1 MVGGAGRPGRIVAG
15 SSSPVGRETTIG
27 KIVDALA
34 RAAAVDLV
42 GEPGIG
48 KTTVWRAAARAAP
61 AAQRIE
67 LTCQAAESDFG
78 LAVVADLLR
87 SATHDDTLSRLS
99 PLPRQVIDVITRNK
113 PADTVAVPLDAHL
126 VGVTLL
132 SVLTARRNER
142 VLIAIDDLQWCDA
155 DSFAAI
161 RFAYRRSTGSDI
173 CWLTARRPETSNVL
187 PDAVSIAVAPLPAPS
202 LRQLITEHLG
212 IRLSLPTAAAVVDAS
227 GGNPLYALEIART
240 LPRAAGPDDV
250 HLPPS
255 LRQLIATRI
264 IQLSEQ
270 TRSDLVDLA
279 IAGGSTDTPAAS
291 LDAAFTAG
299 IVEIAGGATRFTHP
313 LLAAGVIELTPPAA
327 LADAYRRAA
336 AAADN
341 AVSVARLLA
350 QSNPPPSADLA
361 LKLAD
366 AADLTGGRGDR
377 HGAAWL
383 SARALDLEPDGRQSN
398 QVLATAARWAALTY
412 SPNAVALAQRLVA
425 VSEPGPARS
434 AALLQLGEAVVSQD
448 VQAALDA
455 ARDAADQPNLP
466 DSCRAAALSDAGVL
480 LVILGRQ
487 RDAAETLTAALAT
500 VTPDTAAWSRL
511 VASAG
516 MARRVVGL
524 PVDEALLRNA
534 VDFARRHQ
542 VAPSDN
548 PLVNAGVVAMW
559 DDRHELARACFVE
572 AAAQFD
578 GTGFDDDARF
588 HLAELDIRVGMLAD
602 AERAARKLVDTTDGQ
617 ELSGN
622 AYVLAMAA
630 AWLGDEATCRRAAQQ
645 ALDIAASIGEQL
657 FWIGAT
663 VALGFLDLTLRRVD
677 HALTGLTKAA
687 QALQG
692 QGFLEPSCFPA
703 LPIAVEAA
711 AAAGDL
717 ELGRGLLADLD
728 AAAETL
734 HSHWA
739 RAGAARAR
747 GHLADAAGDTLTAI
761 DCFTRATDAYEAL
774 GLTLEHARTLHA
786 RGVANRRAGQR
797 TAARADLQQAEVAFA
812 TAGAQILQRSAA
824 EELRR
829 LGGRQPSDP
838 SQLTESERQ
847 VVEHVVAG
855 ASNTQTAAAMHLSV
869 KTVEAHLSRAYTKL
883 GVHSRVELANTYR
896 TRDNQ

>member
-1 MVGGAGRPGRIVAG
+1 LR
-15 SSSPVGRETTIG
+15 SPVGREATIG
-27 KIVDALA
+27 DVVDALA
-34 RAAAVDLV
+34 DTAAVDLV

-48 KTTVWRAAARAAP
+48 KTTVWRAAARAA
-61 AAQRIE
+61 AAGQRIE
-67 LTCQAAESDFG
+67 LTCQAAESGFG
-78 LAVVADLLR
+78 LAVVADLIR
-87 SATHDDTLSRLS
+87 SAIHDDTVARLP

-113 PADTVAVPLDAHL
+113 PADTVAVPLDAYL

-132 SVLTARRNER
+132 SVLAAHRNGQ
-142 VLIAIDDLQWCDA
+142 VIAIDDLQWCDA

-161 RFAYRRSTGSDI
+161 RFAYRRSLGTNVR
-173 CWLTARRPETSNVL
+173 WLTARRPDTSNVL
-187 PDAVSIAVAPLPAPS
+187 PDAVSIVVGPLPAPS
-202 LRQLITEHLG
+202 LRQLIGEHLG
-212 IRLSLPTAAAVVDAS
+212 IRLPLATAAAIAEAS

-240 LPRAAGPDDV
+240 LPLEAGPDDV
-250 HLPPS
+250 HLPRS

-264 IQLSEQ
+264 SQLPTQ
-270 TRSDLVDLA
+270 TRADLVDLA
-279 IAGGSTDTPAAS
+279 IAGGSADKPAAH
-291 LDAAFTAG
+291 LDPAFIAG
-299 IVEIAGGATRFTHP
+299 ILEMTSGATRFTHP
-313 LLAAGVIELTPPAA
+313 LLAAGVLELTPPGA

-336 AAADN
+336 AAADDP
-341 AVSVARLLA
+341 VSVARLLA
-350 QSNPPPSADLA
+350 QSNPTRSAELA
-361 LKLAD
+361 LQLAN

-383 SARALDLEPDGRQSN
+383 SARALDLEPRGQQSH
-398 QVLATAARWAALTY
+398 QVLATATRWAALTY
-412 SPNAVALAQRLVA
+412 SPNAIPLAKRLVA
-425 VSEPGPARS
+425 SAEPGPARS
-434 AALLQLGEAVVSQD
+434 AALLQLGNAVVSQD
-448 VQAALDA
+448 VEAALDA

-466 DSCRAAALSDAGVL
+466 DSCRADALSDAGVL
-480 LVILGRQ
+480 LTILGRQ

-500 VTPDTAAWSRL
+500 VTPDTPAWSRL

-516 MARRVVGL
+516 MSRRLVGL
-524 PVDEALLRNA
+524 PVDHALLRKA

-559 DDRHELARACFVE
+559 DDRHTLARTCFVE

-578 GTGFDDDARF
+578 GTGFDDEARF
-588 HLAELDIRVGMLAD
+588 HLAELDIRVGRLAD
-602 AERAARKLVDTTDGQ
+602 AERAARKLVDATDGQ

-630 AWLGDEATCRRAAQQ
+630 AWLGDEATCRWAAQQ
-645 ALDIAASIGEQL
+645 ALEIAASIREQL

-663 VALGFLDLTLRRVD
+663 VALGFLDLTLRHVD
-677 HALTGLTKAA
+677 DALTGLTKAA

-703 LPIAVEAA
+703 LPIAIEAA
-711 AAAGDL
+711 ATAGDL

-734 HSHWA
+734 NSRWA
-739 RAGAARAR
+739 RAGATRAR
-747 GHLADAAGDTLTAI
+747 GHLADAAGDTPTAV
-761 DCFTRATDAYEAL
+761 DCFTTAADAYQAL

-786 RGVANRRAGQR
+786 RGVAHRRAGR
-797 TAARADLQQAEVAFA
+797 RSPARIDLQQAEAAFA
-812 TAGAQILQRSAA
+812 AAGAQILQRSAA
-824 EELRR
+824 DARRR
-829 LGGRQPSDP
+829 LGGRQRSDP
-838 SQLTESERQ
+838 GRLTESERQ

-883 GVHSRVELANTYR
+883 GVRSRVELANTYR
-896 TRDNQ
+896 TRDDQ